1 MQDSNF
7 KVIQGDTLVLTAIY
21 KDNTVEKNPINI
33 TGYTAEFQVRDV
45 AGGKV
50 ICATVDTTNGIVIDG
65 VNGKVTVTVSS
76 DLTKKF
82 TVPKAAYQLQ
92 INSGSVKTT
101 LATGWF
107 EVSKGVIQ

>member
-7 KVIQGDTLVLTAIY
+7 KIIQGDTLVLTAIY
-21 KDNTVEKNPINI
+21 KDSSGTPIDM

-45 AGGKV
+45 PGGKIV
-50 ICATVDTTNGIVIDG
+50 CATVDTSNGIVIDG
-65 VNGKVTVTVSS
+65 VNGKVVVTVSS

-92 INSGSVKTT
+92 INSGSIKTT

>member
-1 MQDSNF
+1 MQDTNF
-7 KVIQGDTLVLTAIY
+7 KIIQGDTLVLSVTY
-21 KDNTVEKNPINI
+21 KDSLGAPINLS
-33 TGYTAEFQVRDV
+33 GYTAEFQVRDV
-45 AGGKV
+45 PGGRTV
-50 ICATVDTTNGIVIDG
+50 CATVDTTNGIVIDG

-82 TVPKAAYQLQ
+82 TIPKAAYQLQ

>member
-1 MQDSNF
+1 MQDTNF
-7 KVIQGDTLVLTAIY
+7 KIIQGDTLVLTVVY
-21 KDNTVEKNPINI
+21 KDSAQNPINI
-33 TGYTAEFQVRDV
+33 TGYTAEFQVRDIP
-45 AGGKV
+45 GGKT
-50 ICATVDTTNGIVIDG
+50 ICATVDTSNGIVIDG

-82 TVPKAAYQLQ
+82 TVPRSAYQLQ

-107 EVSKGVIQ
+107 EVQKGIIQ

>member
-7 KVIQGDTLVLTAIY
+7 KIIQGDTLVLTAIY
-21 KDNTVEKNPINI
+21 KDTANIPINI
-33 TGYTAEFQVRDV
+33 TGYTAEFQVRDIP
-45 AGGKV
+45 GGKI
-50 ICATVDTTNGIVIDG
+50 ICATVDTTNGIVING

-92 INSGSVKTT
+92 VNSGTVKTT

>member
-1 MQDSNF
+1 MKEANLTI
-7 KVIQGDTLVLTAIY
+7 IQGDTLVLTVFY
-21 KDNTVEKNPINI
+21 KDSAGNPINI

-45 AGGKV
+45 PGGKAL
-50 ICATVDTTNGIVIDG
+50 CATVNTTNGIEIDG

-82 TVPKAAYQLQ
+82 IVPKSSYQLQ
-92 INSGSVKTT
+92 VNSGTIKTT

-107 EVSKGVIQ
+107 EVSRGTIQ

>member
-1 MQDSNF
+1 MQDTNF
-7 KVIQGDTLVLTAIY
+7 KIIQGDTLVLSATY
-21 KDNTVEKNPINI
+21 KDSFGNPINI

-45 AGGKV
+45 PGGKIV
-50 ICATVDTTNGIVIDG
+50 CADVTTSNGITIDG
-65 VNGKVTVTVSS
+65 TNGKVTVTVSS

-92 INSGSVKTT
+92 INSGTVKTT

-107 EVSKGVIQ
+107 EVQKGIIQ